1 MQGNSQNLRSGRG
14 VACTAWLLVGA
25 VAPFGGLVARPL
37 ALVGAIVVVFAFVIA
52 AIEVR
57 H

>member
-1 MQGNSQNLRSGRG
+1 MQGNSQSSRGRG
-14 VACTAWLLVGA
+14 VACTAWLVVGA

-37 ALVGAIVVVFAFVIA
+37 ALVGAVIVLFAFVIA